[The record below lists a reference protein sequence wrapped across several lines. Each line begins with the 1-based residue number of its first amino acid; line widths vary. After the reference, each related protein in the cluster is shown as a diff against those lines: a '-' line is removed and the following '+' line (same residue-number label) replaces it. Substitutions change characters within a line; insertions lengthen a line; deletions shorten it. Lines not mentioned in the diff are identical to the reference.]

1 MLKKLRTKT
10 FTTDVVLSFLAINT
24 SITLTE
30 NTLKI
35 YLAILVVYSPCI
47 IGWSNLLRKLN

>member
-47 IGWSNLLRKLN
+47 IG